1 MAVLKRTFTKW
12 SEDKASRLAA
22 ALAYYTVFSLA
33 PLLVILI
40 AVVGFVFGQKAAQG
54 HIEAQ
59 IQGVVGPETAKAIQT
74 MVRNAS
80 NPRSGIIATALSVV
94 TLVFGASG
102 VFSELQDGL
111 NTVWEVTP
119 RPDRGVGGIL
129 RDRLWSVLMVL
140 GIAAVLFVS
149 MIASTILSALNGY
162 FAQLLPGLGF
172 LPELLN
178 DLISF
183 AIGTLLF
190 AMIYKVLPDV
200 TVAWRDVWV
209 GAAVTSLL
217 FTAGKFLIGLYLA
230 KTSAASAYGA
240 AGSLVIILLWV
251 YYSAQILF
259 LGAEFTQA
267 YANRS
272 HIVPG
277 RHPGRVADSPH

>member
-1 MAVLKRTFTKW
+1 MAVLKRTFIKW

-40 AVVGFVFGQKAAQG
+40 AVVGFVFGQEAAQG

-102 VFSELQDGL
+102 VFNELQDGL
-111 NTVWEVTP
+111 NTVWEVMP
-119 RPDRGVGGIL
+119 RPNRGFRGML
-129 RDRLWSVLMVL
+129 RDRLWSFLMVL

-172 LPELLN
+172 LPELVN
-178 DLISF
+178 NLISF

-190 AMIYKVLPDV
+190 AMIYKILPDV

-240 AGSLVIILLWV
+240 AGSLVVILLWV

-277 RHPGRVADSPH
+277 GGGG